1 MRHAGQWI
9 KSVRG
14 VTGWSSF
21 GIAGLA
27 LVVLLIWGCGG
38 TPHAPSKPDTS
49 TGIHSVLVFPFKRVS
64 PAQKG
69 ETGVRCPLSGAVFS
83 TGEVIPGATRTMTR
97 HLLRFLKER
106 TKYQLIPPEQAE
118 GVRSQLLSKDIGAQ
132 ERLMLIEI
140 GGILGVDAILVGHI
154 YRYRERIGTAYSVD
168 TPASVALDLH
178 FIRVVDGTFIWH
190 GRFDETQTSLS
201 EDCLKIFSFIKRR
214 GKWLTADELA
224 GAGLAEV
231 LETFPTK

>member
-1 MRHAGQWI
+1 VRHADQWI

-14 VTGWSSF
+14 CTGWPSF
-21 GIAGLA
+21 GIALA

-38 TPHAPSKPDTS
+38 TPHAPNGPDTP
-49 TGIHSVLVFPFKRVS
+49 TGIHRVLVLPFKKVS

-97 HLLRFLKER
+97 HLLKFLKER
-106 TKYQLIPPEQAE
+106 TEYQLIPPEQAE
-118 GVRSQLLSKDIGAQ
+118 GIRSQILSKDIGAQ
-132 ERLMLIEI
+132 ERSMLIEI
-140 GGILGVDAILVGHI
+140 GRTLGVDAVLVGHI

-168 TPASVALDLH
+168 TPTSVALDLH
-178 FIRVVDGTFIWH
+178 FIRVADGTFIWH

-201 EDCLKIFSFIKRR
+201 EDCLKIFSFIQRG

-224 GAGLAEV
+224 GAGLEEV
-231 LETFPTK
+231 LDTFPTR